1 MNILVFQHLGVEH
14 PGIFGDFWRT
24 GDHATHIAALDEGDE
39 IPDLADFDLL
49 AVMGGPMD
57 VWDTAKYPWLVSEMA
72 AIRTWVRDLD
82 RPYLGICL
90 GHQLLAEALGGKTGL
105 MAVPEVGVVTTSL
118 TEAGRQDALFAG
130 LGNELQVFQ
139 WHGAEVQRLP
149 EGGVVLAG
157 NAACPVQAMRV
168 GQRAWGI
175 QFHVEMTPTTVAEWA
190 AVPAYADSMAKALGV
205 ERALGLEAELGGH
218 LSTFSAM
225 ARRINDNL
233 FAAIDLPA
241 ETSAV

>member
-1 MNILVFQHLGVEH
+1 
-14 PGIFGDFWRT
+14 
-24 GDHATHIAALDEGDE
+24 
-39 IPDLADFDLL
+39 
-49 AVMGGPMD
+49 
-57 VWDTAKYPWLVSEMA
+57 MA

-190 AVPAYADSMAKALGV
+190 AVPAYADSMATALGV